1 MLYLQEKI
9 EAKRYSKDVKEE
21 QNDYVV
27 SEWNVYNVPSV
38 GDYYCVIIDEAYR
51 GYTLDREM
59 TDSEVLNKI
68 KDNNVAIKNRQE
80 TIDQLLDKFVSNA
93 TYKLYHANFKQ
104 ETKKQEL

>member
-1 MLYLQEKI
+1 
-9 EAKRYSKDVKEE
+9 
-21 QNDYVV
+21 
-27 SEWNVYNVPSV
+27 
-38 GDYYCVIIDEAYR
+38 
-51 GYTLDREM
+51 M

-104 ETKKQEL
+104 ETKK